1 MGKQRLLKALNR
13 AAVLNTIRRDG
24 AVARTDIARVTGLSV
39 AAVTGLTAELIRDD
53 LIYEK
58 QEGDSRGGR
67 PPILLAL
74 QPDGAHVI
82 GLKLAEDHI
91 TFALTNLDADVM
103 DRLTLPIQAQT
114 PEAVADKVVEGVHLL
129 LQASHVAPN
138 RVLGVGIGL
147 SGIIDAEAGICRQ
160 SPMLGW
166 RNVPFADLLKD
177 SIDLPIYMDNNVN
190 TLALVEKLYGV
201 GVGLD
206 HFLTVT
212 IGRGIGM
219 GIVANGEIYRGIG
232 GAGEFGHTVVDPQGY
247 VCDCG
252 KRGCLETLASDPWLL
267 RHAAE
272 RALVLPNPDSLLEVA
287 LAGNPVA
294 ISVLRGAGEALGR
307 SMANLINLFHPQLI
321 VLSGEG
327 VRYGDFIV
335 VPLLETLRMYTMPV
349 LIDDV
354 KLSVEPLGDD
364 AWARG
369 AASLVLQELFRV
381 PQADFEGMVGA

>member
-13 AAVLNTIRRDG
+13 ATILNTIRRHG

-39 AAVTGLTAELIRDD
+39 AAVTGLTAELIRDG

-103 DRLTLPIQAQT
+103 DRLTLPVQTQT
-114 PEAVADKVVEGVHLL
+114 PEAVADKVVEGIHLL
-129 LQASHVAPN
+129 PQPSHVAPS

-160 SPMLGW
+160 SPTLGW
-166 RNVPFADLLKD
+166 RDVPFADLLKARID
-177 SIDLPIYMDNNVN
+177 SPIYMDNNAN
-190 TLALVEKLYGV
+190 ALALVEKLYGA

-272 RALVLPNPDSLLEVA
+272 RALVLPNPDSLLKVA

-294 ISVLRGAGEALGR
+294 ISVLRGAGETLGR
-307 SMANLINLFHPQLI
+307 SIANLINLFHPQLI

-327 VRYGDFIV
+327 VRYGDLIMD
-335 VPLLETLRMYTMPV
+335 PLREMLRMYTMPV

-354 KLSVEPLGDD
+354 KLTVEPLGDD

-381 PQADFEGMVGA
+381 PQADLEGMVGV